1 MEQTSLN
8 NMVVKY
14 YTLDGFR
21 KEIFLPF
28 EEMVG
33 QGISEKMPY
42 KQWRNL
48 NSWSK
53 DLNYEQMEIVR
64 EEIVKDNGTYMSYK
78 YQWRVGPSSR
88 NKIVPNPEVF
98 DIDDNS
104 FGSYLELMFVKSI
117 RCDISAT
124 ELNQAIYKPADDFCN
139 GLTAFADT
147 ATAIQSNLDELVD
160 KVYKQIEEHNNKK
173 ENKEMMK
180 FDFGPVNS
188 NVRMS
193 MYGMAIKNANG
204 TYVAYDVAN
213 NSIMDVDILNFEG
226 ADKLFYK
233 MPVAVGAVRSG
244 DIVVHM
250 GKPMFVS
257 AVLTT
262 DCRFKVL
269 DIWSGEEKTIVPTRS
284 PFGFEF
290 MTKIVSLMDFGN
302 ANKDNPFG
310 NMLPLLLL
318 NDSNS
323 KDNTALMM
331 AVMCGHTDMMKNPML
346 MYALMGKDGK
356 MNDMLPFMLMGGFGA
371 QPTGCNGNCHCHEK
385 DE

>member
-1 MEQTSLN
+1 M
-8 NMVVKY
+8 MVKY
-14 YTLDGFR
+14 YTLDDFR

-42 KQWRNL
+42 KQWCNL

-53 DLNYEQMEIVR
+53 DPNYEQMRIVR

-104 FGSYLELMFVKSI
+104 FGSYLELMFVKSTT
-117 RCDISAT
+117 ISADT
-124 ELNQAIYKPADDFCN
+124 LNQAVYAPIDNFCG
-139 GLTAFADT
+139 GLTTFADT
-147 ATAIQSNLDELVD
+147 ATAIQSNLDGLVD
-160 KVYKQIEEHNNKK
+160 KVCKQIEEHNNKK
-173 ENKEMMK
+173 ESKEMMK

-331 AVMCGHTDMMKNPML
+331 AMMYGHTDMMKNPML
-346 MYALMGKDGK
+346 VYAAMGKDGK
-356 MNDMLPFMLMGGFGA
+356 MNDVLPFLLMGGFGA
-371 QPTGCNGNCHCHEK
+371 NPNGCCGNCSCDK
-385 DE
+385 DK

>member
-98 DIDDNS
+98 DVDDNS

-139 GLTAFADT
+139 DLTISADT

-160 KVYKQIEEHNNKK
+160 KVWKQIEEHNNKK

-193 MYGMAIKNANG
+193 MYGN
-204 TYVAYDVAN
+204 
-213 NSIMDVDILNFEG
+213 
-226 ADKLFYK
+226 
-233 MPVAVGAVRSG
+233 R
-244 DIVVHM
+244 
-250 GKPMFVS
+250 
-257 AVLTT
+257 
-262 DCRFKVL
+262 
-269 DIWSGEEKTIVPTRS
+269 
-284 PFGFEF
+284 
-290 MTKIVSLMDFGN
+290 
-302 ANKDNPFG
+302 
-310 NMLPLLLL
+310 
-318 NDSNS
+318 
-323 KDNTALMM
+323 
-331 AVMCGHTDMMKNPML
+331 
-346 MYALMGKDGK
+346 
-356 MNDMLPFMLMGGFGA
+356 LPFQGPGYL
-371 QPTGCNGNCHCHEK
+371 ER
-385 DE
+385 

>member
-8 NMVVKY
+8 NMMVKY
-14 YTLDGFR
+14 YTLDDFR

-33 QGISEKMPY
+33 QSISEKMPY

-48 NSWSK
+48 NNWSK
-53 DLNYEQMEIVR
+53 DLNYEQMRIVR

-78 YQWRVGPSSR
+78 YQWLVGPSSC

-124 ELNQAIYKPADDFCN
+124 ELNQAIYKPADDFCG
-139 GLTAFADT
+139 GLTTFADT
-147 ATAIQSNLDELVD
+147 ATAIQANLDELVD
-160 KVYKQIEEHNNKK
+160 KVCKQIEEHNNKK

-269 DIWSGEEKTIVPTRS
+269 DIWSGEEKTIVPSQS
-284 PFGFEF
+284 PFGYSY
-290 MTKIVSLMDFGN
+290 MTKIVNLFGDFN
-302 ANKDNPFG
+302 NSTASSDNPFG
-310 NMLPLLLL
+310 NLLPMMLLMNDEKNANGSMAMLYMAMNNGNTSINPMMLYALMQDKKNADILPLLL
-318 NDSNS
+318 
-323 KDNTALMM
+323 
-331 AVMCGHTDMMKNPML
+331 MCGGFNIDTKPN
-346 MYALMGKDGK
+346 YKGKI
-356 MNDMLPFMLMGGFGA
+356 
-371 QPTGCNGNCHCHEK
+371 E
-385 DE
+385 

>member
-1 MEQTSLN
+1 M
-8 NMVVKY
+8 MVKY
-14 YTLDGFR
+14 YTLEDFR

-28 EEMVG
+28 NEAVEHG
-33 QGISEKMPY
+33 TYEKFPY

-48 NSWSK
+48 NNWSK
-53 DLNYEQMEIVR
+53 DPIYEQMKIVR
-64 EEIVKDNGTYMSYK
+64 EEIVKDGGTYMSYE
-78 YQWRVGPSSR
+78 YRWLVGPSSR
-88 NKIVPNPEVF
+88 NCIVPNPEVF
-98 DIDDNS
+98 SIEDNS
-104 FGSYLELMFVKSI
+104 FGSYLELIFVKSI

-124 ELNQAIYKPADDFCN
+124 ELNQAIYKPADDFCG
-139 GLTAFADT
+139 GLTTFADT
-147 ATAIQSNLDELVD
+147 TTAIQSNLDELVD
-160 KVYKQIEEHNNKK
+160 KVCKQMEEHYNKK

-204 TYVAYDVAN
+204 TYVAYDAA
-213 NSIMDVDILNFEG
+213 SGHIMDVDILNFEG

-233 MPVAVGAVRSG
+233 MPVAVGPVRPG

-257 AVLTT
+257 AVLAM

-269 DIWSGEEKTIVPTRS
+269 DIWSGEEKTIVPTKS

-331 AVMCGHTDMMKNPML
+331 AMMYGHTDMMKNPML
-346 MYALMGKDGK
+346 VYAAMGKDGK
-356 MNDMLPFMLMGGFGA
+356 MNDVLPFLLMGGFGA
-371 QPTGCNGNCHCHEK
+371 NPNGCCGNCSCDK
-385 DE
+385 DK

>member
-1 MEQTSLN
+1 MLREDFTLEEFGKIFQAFNDAVYRGDAKKLAYKSWKN
-8 NMVVKY
+8 INAWAKGKY
-14 YTLDGFR
+14 EKMRVR
-21 KEIFLPF
+21 KEIVRYENEFRTF
-28 EEMVG
+28 
-33 QGISEKMPY
+33 SEK
-42 KQWRNL
+42 
-48 NSWSK
+48 
-53 DLNYEQMEIVR
+53 EI
-64 EEIVKDNGTYMSYK
+64 IL
-78 YQWRVGPSSR
+78 VGPWDSER
-88 NKIVPNPEVF
+88 VCPNPEELNPNDGSLGSWLDGVLVRESLMAL
-98 DIDDNS
+98 NS
-104 FGSYLELMFVKSI
+104 CCSDTTNNVAY
-117 RCDISAT
+117 ISAT
-124 ELNQAIYKPADDFCN
+124 ATSLREAMESLQSGICTLNDSSDCYYSTGTDWEITSTPRYELKSDNLYIDGKPF
-139 GLTAFADT
+139 
-147 ATAIQSNLDELVD
+147 DEYL
-160 KVYKQIEEHNNKK
+160 QTFTNKK
-173 ENKEMMK
+173 EENKEMMK

-244 DIVVHM
+244 DIVIHM

-257 AVLTT
+257 AVLVA
-262 DCRFKVL
+262 DGRFKVL

-331 AVMCGHTDMMKNPML
+331 AMMYGHTDMMKNPML
-346 MYALMGKDGK
+346 MYALMSKDGK
-356 MNDMLPFMLMGGFGA
+356 MNDMLPFL
-371 QPTGCNGNCHCHEK
+371 
-385 DE
+385 

>member
-1 MEQTSLN
+1 MEQTSLS
-8 NMVVKY
+8 NMMVKY
-14 YTLDGFR
+14 YTLDDFR

-53 DLNYEQMEIVR
+53 DLNYEQMKIVR

-78 YQWRVGPSSR
+78 YQWLVGPSSR
-88 NKIVPNPEVF
+88 NKIIPNPEVF
-98 DIDDNS
+98 DVDDNS

-117 RCDISAT
+117 TISADT
-124 ELNQAIYKPADDFCN
+124 LNQAVYAPIDNFCG
-139 GLTAFADT
+139 GLTISADA
-147 ATAIQSNLDELVD
+147 ATSAQLNLDGLVD
-160 KVYKQIEEHNNKK
+160 KVCKQIEEYNNKK

-213 NSIMDVDILNFEG
+213 KSIMDVDILNFEG

-269 DIWSGEEKTIVPTRS
+269 DIWSGEEKIIVPTRS

-331 AVMCGHTDMMKNPML
+331 AMMCGHTDMMKNPML
-346 MYALMGKDGK
+346 MYALMSKDGK

-371 QPTGCNGNCHCHEK
+371 NPNGCCGNCSCDK
-385 DE
+385 DK

>member
-8 NMVVKY
+8 NMTVKY
-14 YTLDGFR
+14 YTSEDFR

-28 EEMVG
+28 NEAVEHG
-33 QGISEKMPY
+33 TYEKFPY

-48 NSWSK
+48 NNWSK
-53 DLNYEQMEIVR
+53 DPNYEQMKIVR
-64 EEIVKDNGTYMSYK
+64 EEIVKDGGTYISYE
-78 YQWRVGPSSR
+78 YRWLVGPSSR
-88 NKIVPNPEVF
+88 NRIVPNPEVF
-98 DIDDNS
+98 SIEDNS
-104 FGSYLELMFVKSI
+104 FGSYLEMIFVKSI
-117 RCDISAT
+117 TISADT
-124 ELNQAIYKPADDFCN
+124 LNQASISIDNLC
-139 GLTAFADT
+139 GSLTAFADT
-147 ATAIQSNLDELVD
+147 ATDIQFNLDELVD
-160 KVYKQIEEHNNKK
+160 KVCKQMEEHNNKK
-173 ENKEMMK
+173 ENNKMMK

-204 TYVAYDVAN
+204 TYVAYDAVN

-233 MPVAVGAVRSG
+233 WPVAVSAVRSG
-244 DIVVHM
+244 DIVIHM

-257 AVLTT
+257 AVLTM
-262 DCRFKVL
+262 DGRFKVL
-269 DIWSGEEKTIVPTRS
+269 DIWSGEEKTIVPTKS

-331 AVMCGHTDMMKNPML
+331 AMMCGHTDMMKNPML
-346 MYALMGKDGK
+346 VYALMGDHKN
-356 MNDMLPFMLMGGFGA
+356 NDMLPFLLMSGFGA
-371 QPTGCNGNCHCHEK
+371 NPNGCSSNCSCDK
-385 DE
+385 DK